1 MRTKTIII
9 TVLLLLSVISVSGQS
24 KYGTGGRVE
33 LGSEIAPKDSTR
45 LRRFSNRLIAP
56 KGEWQCGL
64 SVMYADFSTSNTDYL
79 LMLQGVGAN
88 ASLLRLAP
96 EAAYTVKDNHA
107 VGLKLQYTKASGM
120 LDTATADL
128 LGNFEITVGNL
139 SAVSR
144 SMSSLVFYRTYVGL
158 DKYGRVGV
166 YWDYLLGYSHTKTHF
181 AASESASPL
190 SVKSKVHLGFA
201 PGIVYFPMNNV
212 SIQASISLADI
223 SYNKISAYESGALVG
238 ERHAWKAQASL
249 NILNL
254 NFGLTVHL

>member
-1 MRTKTIII
+1 MRTKYIFI
-9 TVLLLLSVISVSGQS
+9 TVLMLLSAISVSGQS
-24 KYGTGGRVE
+24 DNGNTSRVQ
-33 LGSEIAPKDSTR
+33 LGSEITPKDSTR
-45 LRRFSNRLIAP
+45 QRRFTTRLIAP

-64 SVMYADFSTSNTDYL
+64 SVMYADFSTSNTDYM
-79 LMLQGVGAN
+79 LMLQGVNAN

-96 EAAYTVKDNHA
+96 EAAYTFKDNRA
-107 VGLKLQYTKASGM
+107 VGLKFQYINVNGM

-128 LGNFEITVGNL
+128 LGNFEMSVSNL

-144 SMSSLVFYRTYVGL
+144 SMSSLVFYRTYIGL

-166 YWDYLLGYSHTKTHF
+166 YWDYLFGYSHTKTHF
-181 AASESASPL
+181 AASDSKTPL
-190 SVKSKVHLGFA
+190 SVRNKIHLGFA

-223 SYNKISAYESGALVG
+223 SYSKTAAYSSGTLVG
-238 ERHAWKAQASL
+238 ERHAWKAQANL